1 MRHEWSAPYDSNTN
15 AFIERARRTVF
26 EGVCTSL
33 IRSGA
38 PTRFWGEAENHKIY
52 TINILPT
59 LEDPQ
64 NEGKFCSRR
73 DLLEGCR
80 RPPNLEKL
88 VAFGTMVTCYIPQGQ
103 RKGNKNPSQRRAFT
117 GVIMGYED
125 NMPAYRV
132 WHLEQKC
139 LRRVSYNFCICHEG
153 YYPFKDKTN
162 GQLNA
167 LKILSTSP
175 PISLVS

>member
-38 PTRFWGEAENHKIY
+38 PTRFWGEAEKHKIY

-88 VAFGTMVTCYIPQGQ
+88 VAFGTKVTCYIPQGQ

-132 WHLEQKC
+132 WDLQQQMLFAEFHIIFVFAT
-139 LRRVSYNFCICHEG
+139 RDITH
-153 YYPFKDKTN
+153 FKDKN
-162 GQLNA
+162 KLA
-167 LKILSTSP
+167 SP
-175 PISLVS
+175 EYLDDPENFAHPV